1 MRRLRNLLAGVA
13 AATTLFAGAAYAE
26 PTLQLDILDGVYDTN
41 TETIVATSD
50 QFTLYALLLP
60 DQDTLLGDTFYIS
73 AALVPQTSTSTDL
86 GSFTFNGTTID
97 VTADMVYGVPPLEA
111 NLAFDANDLSKHG
124 IFPTYFAEFEFTF
137 DPNNTATAYNTQD
150 DAGEGP
156 TPDPNG
162 TMYFEDFLVDV
173 SNLDGDYTIHFDLY
187 TKDGVEGD
195 IDRDEFAPF
204 SHDAES
210 GPRQVPEPS
219 TLLLLG
225 TAASI
230 IIASRKKNKG

>member
-156 TPDPNG
+156 TQMARCISRTSSLTSRTWTG
-162 TMYFEDFLVDV
+162 IT
-173 SNLDGDYTIHFDLY
+173 LY
-187 TKDGVEGD
+187 TSTCTPRMGSRAISTGMS
-195 IDRDEFAPF
+195 
-204 SHDAES
+204 SHRSPTTPSQAQGRYRS
-210 GPRQVPEPS
+210 LRHCSCLGPLPPLS
-219 TLLLLG
+219 
-225 TAASI
+225 
-230 IIASRKKNKG
+230 